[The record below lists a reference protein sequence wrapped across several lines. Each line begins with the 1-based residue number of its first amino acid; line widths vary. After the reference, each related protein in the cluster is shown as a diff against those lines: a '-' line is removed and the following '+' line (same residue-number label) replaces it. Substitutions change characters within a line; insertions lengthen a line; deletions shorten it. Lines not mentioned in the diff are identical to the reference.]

1 MNDDDIM
8 EMMHSTFINK
18 KTSSNEGFT
27 FDEFY
32 TVVVAH
38 NKWGPLV
45 DYLFAFMLTDLLD
58 VFFWDFFFESNDYSW
73 IFTLFLLCIM
83 NLVQ

>member
-1 MNDDDIM
+1 MVDKNEDGIIEFEEFKAGLKSIGEHMNDDDIM

-38 NKWGPLV
+38 NK
-45 DYLFAFMLTDLLD
+45 
-58 VFFWDFFFESNDYSW
+58 
-73 IFTLFLLCIM
+73 
-83 NLVQ
+83 